1 MIAVTETNFEQ
12 EVMKSDL
19 PVVVDSWAPWCK
31 PCQVVTTLG
40 EKLAS
45 DYEGRVKFCRLNLE
59 ENSQMA
65 ARYSITSIPF
75 LLFFKEGQPVEQLVG
90 AVTESKLRSKV
101 QEFI

>member
-1 MIAVTETNFEQ
+1 M
-12 EVMKSDL
+12 
-19 PVVVDSWAPWCK
+19 VVDFWAPWCK
-31 PCQVVTTLG
+31 PCQVVATPG

-45 DYEGRVKFCRLNLE
+45 DYEGRVKFCRLNVE

-75 LLFFKEGQPVEQLVG
+75 LLFFKEGQPVLQFVG
-90 AVTESKLRSKV
+90 TVTESRLRSKV